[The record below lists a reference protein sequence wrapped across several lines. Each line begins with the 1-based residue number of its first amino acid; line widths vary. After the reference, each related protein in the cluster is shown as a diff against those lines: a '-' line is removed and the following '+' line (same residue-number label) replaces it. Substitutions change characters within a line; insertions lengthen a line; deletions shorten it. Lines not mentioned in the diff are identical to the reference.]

1 METVISSL
9 PSKSNAAECSSIVN
23 VSNKTQQDPQ
33 CLYSTP
39 SPPPPSHR
47 YFHVTSRLLPILR
60 NVLDTHYYLK
70 IVVAILS
77 AAQRQ
82 NQGKLTLENQGQ
94 EVASFGT
101 LSKATEKVSLHH
113 RTLLS
118 SQEQQEGHKNTRE
131 RKLNRQRDP
140 L

>member
-1 METVISSL
+1 M
-9 PSKSNAAECSSIVN
+9 
-23 VSNKTQQDPQ
+23 
-33 CLYSTP
+33 
-39 SPPPPSHR
+39 
-47 YFHVTSRLLPILR
+47 R